1 MYEYTERISYSKL
14 APDGNASICTIL
26 DLFQDCSIFDSE
38 ECGVSLKYMADHKL
52 IWALSFWQ
60 IVIDRFPTLNDVV
73 TVGTVPYDFKG
84 FMGYRSFWLKNNDI
98 TLARAN
104 SIWSLISA
112 ETGRPVKASDE
123 MISMYHTG
131 EPVEMELAERKLRL
145 TGEPEVLESFK
156 IMPHNLDTNRHV
168 NNGQFVRLAADYIPD
183 GADIS
188 EIRAEYH
195 MQAHI
200 GDIFVPHVF
209 KEKNSLGVSLRNPE
223 GKSYCDVL
231 FLSRS

>member
-145 TGEPEVLESFK
+145 TGEP
-156 IMPHNLDTNRHV
+156 
-168 NNGQFVRLAADYIPD
+168 
-183 GADIS
+183 
-188 EIRAEYH
+188 
-195 MQAHI
+195 
-200 GDIFVPHVF
+200 
-209 KEKNSLGVSLRNPE
+209 
-223 GKSYCDVL
+223 
-231 FLSRS
+231 

>member
-38 ECGVSLKYMADHKL
+38 ECGVSLKYMTDHKL

-73 TVGTVPYDFKG
+73 T
-84 FMGYRSFWLKNNDI
+84 
-98 TLARAN
+98 
-104 SIWSLISA
+104 
-112 ETGRPVKASDE
+112 
-123 MISMYHTG
+123 
-131 EPVEMELAERKLRL
+131 AERKLHL

-183 GADIS
+183 GTEVS

-209 KEKNSLGVSLRNPE
+209 REKNSLGVSLRNPE

-231 FLSRS
+231 FLTRY